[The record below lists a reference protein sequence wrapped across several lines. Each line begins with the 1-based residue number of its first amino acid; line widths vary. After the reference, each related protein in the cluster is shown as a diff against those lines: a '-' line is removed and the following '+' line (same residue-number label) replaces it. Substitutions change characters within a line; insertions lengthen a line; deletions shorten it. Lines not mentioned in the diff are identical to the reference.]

1 MSSFEAASTIACKFG
16 GTSLADAEQFR
27 KVAEIVRSDPRRR
40 LVVVSAPG
48 KRGKQDPKV
57 TDILLSIHDL
67 VARDMDP
74 DPSIALL
81 AERFLLIERE
91 LGVDAG
97 MRPLLDGFRRTVL
110 AGADRD
116 WIASRGEHFSA
127 RIMAAFLGGSFV
139 EAEGAVYLSQGG
151 LVDERT
157 WSELPGRLPAGLAV
171 MPGFYGTG
179 PSGKVK
185 TFSRGGSD
193 ISGAILARAG
203 RADLYEN
210 WTDVSGLL
218 MADPRIVADAAPME
232 RVTYREL
239 RELAYSGANV
249 FHEEAILPCK
259 QAGIPIRIGNT
270 NRPGDPGT
278 LIVPED
284 RAVDRP
290 IAGIAGR
297 SGFCL
302 LQIEKTLMNKER
314 GFGRKVLGILET
326 KGVSYE
332 LSPSGID
339 SMCVVI
345 DQDDFDGVEEPVLQ
359 EIRRTC
365 DPDDISV
372 ERDLAL
378 IATVGRGMARRVGVA
393 SRLFGALSGAGVNV
407 RIIDQGA
414 SELSIIVGVGASDL
428 STGIRSIYD
437 AFVRS

>member
-1 MSSFEAASTIACKFG
+1 MTIACKFG
-16 GTSLADAEQFR
+16 GTSLADAAQFR
-27 KVAEIVRSDPRRR
+27 KVAAIVRANPDRRA
-40 LVVVSAPG
+40 VVVSAPG
-48 KRGKQDPKV
+48 KRHKQDPKV
-57 TDILLSIHDL
+57 TDILLSIHDM
-67 VARDMDP
+67 VARELDP
-74 DPSIALL
+74 GPSIALL
-81 AERFLLIERE
+81 RERFLEIERE
-91 LGVDAG
+91 LAVDAG
-97 MRPLLDGFRRTVL
+97 MDRLLTDFDAKVR

-127 RIMAAFLGGSFV
+127 RLMAAFLGGTFLES
-139 EAEGAVYLSQGG
+139 EGTVFLTPNG
-151 LVDERT
+151 LVDDKT
-157 WSELPGRLPAGLAV
+157 WQELPRRIGPGISV

-179 PSGKVK
+179 TNGKIK

-193 ISGAILARAG
+193 ISGSILARAAG
-203 RADLYEN
+203 CALYEN

-218 MADPRIVADAAPME
+218 MADPRIVSDAAPME

-259 QAGIPIRIGNT
+259 QVAIPIRIANT
-270 NRPGDPGT
+270 NRPDDPGT
-278 LIVPED
+278 LIVPEEQ
-284 RAVDRP
+284 AADRP

-339 SMCVVI
+339 SMCVVL
-345 DQDDFDGVEEPVLQ
+345 DQEDFDGVQESVLHEIERHCEPDC
-359 EIRRTC
+359 I
-365 DPDDISV
+365 DV
-372 ERDLAL
+372 EKDLAL
-378 IATVGRGMARRVGVA
+378 IATVGHGMSHRTGVA
-393 SRLFGALSGAGVNV
+393 SRLFGALARAGVNV

-414 SELSIIVGVGASDL
+414 SELSIIVGVDSQDL
-428 STGIRSIYD
+428 AKGIKAIYD